1 MLDIYGLTIYAA
13 IRLAMIKHL
22 RFKGLETLE
31 FLIFIDVMFIMIHLY
46 SLLGD

>member
-31 FLIFIDVMFIMIHLY
+31 LMTLI
-46 SLLGD
+46 